1 MKGDLSQPIDPI
13 VAQEAAKMQRPI
25 PGQSLTNSPDSPYPW
40 EQPPEFTEIQP
51 AIESLYVSLT
61 EDDAYE
67 AIVDLI
73 DADNT
78 IADAA
83 QVVLYAGF
91 EEGLWN
97 PDLMTLLIEPTMY
110 LIMGLVE
117 RAGRLEYKIDREPEV
132 EDEEDKLQQ
141 VTAMEQLLSKTAV
154 QAEEDK
160 VSGVQKGVLPKEIET
175 KLKEIKVPE
184 SLLAPDNTEEV

>member
-1 MKGDLSQPIDPI
+1 MMEPQQLE
-13 VAQEAAKMQRPI
+13 QEGLEVLGQMQRPI
-25 PGQSLTNSPDSPYPW
+25 PGQSLTNSPDTPYPW
-40 EQPPEFTEIQP
+40 EQPTEFTEIQP
-51 AIESLYVSLT
+51 AIESMFINLT

-67 AIVDLI
+67 ALVDII

-78 IADAA
+78 IAEAA
-83 QVVLYAGF
+83 QIILFAGF

-110 LIMGLVE
+110 LIMALVE
-117 RAGRLEYKIDREPEV
+117 RAGRVEYKIDREPDEL
-132 EDEEDKLQQ
+132 DEEDKAEQI
-141 VTAMEQLLSKTAV
+141 TAMEKLLSQAAV

-160 VSGVQKGVLPKEIET
+160 VSGVKSGVLPTEIEK

-184 SLLAPDNTEEV
+184 SLLAPKNTEEV

>member
-1 MKGDLSQPIDPI
+1 MVEQKQYDREGLEFLGQ
-13 VAQEAAKMQRPI
+13 MQRPV
-25 PGQSLTNSPDSPYPW
+25 PGQSLTSNPDSPHPW

-51 AIESLYVSLT
+51 AIESLFISLT
-61 EDDAYE
+61 EDAAYE

-78 IADAA
+78 IAEAA

-91 EEGLWN
+91 QEGLWN
-97 PDLMTLLIEPTMY
+97 PDLMILLIEPTMY
-110 LIMGLVE
+110 LIMALVE

-132 EDEEDKLQQ
+132 EDDEDQMQK
-141 VTAMEQLLSKTAV
+141 VTAMEELLSKAAL

-160 VSGVQKGVLPKEIET
+160 VSGIKSGALPTEVEK

-184 SLLAPDNTEEV
+184 SLLARDNTEEV

>member
-1 MKGDLSQPIDPI
+1 MKPKQYD
-13 VAQEAAKMQRPI
+13 QEGLEFLGQMQRPI

-61 EDDAYE
+61 EEDAYK

-91 EEGLWN
+91 QEGLWN

-117 RAGRLEYKIDREPEV
+117 RAGRLEYKIDREPEI

-141 VTAMEQLLSKTAV
+141 VTAMEKLLSQAAI

>member
-1 MKGDLSQPIDPI
+1 MKPKKYDTEGLEFLGQ
-13 VAQEAAKMQRPI
+13 MQRPI

-40 EQPPEFTEIQP
+40 EQPPEFTETQP

-83 QVVLYAGF
+83 QIVLYAGF

-117 RAGRLEYKIDREPEV
+117 RAGRLEYKIDREPEI

-141 VTAMEQLLSKTAV
+141 VTAMEQLLTKTAV

-175 KLKEIKVPE
+175 KLKEIQVPE

>member
-1 MKGDLSQPIDPI
+1 MEPQKLE
-13 VAQEAAKMQRPI
+13 QEGLEVLGQMQRPI
-25 PGQSLTNSPDSPYPW
+25 PGQSLTNSPDNPYPW
-40 EQPPEFTEIQP
+40 EQPTEFTEIQP
-51 AIESLYVSLT
+51 AIESMFINLT

-67 AIVDLI
+67 ALVDII

-78 IADAA
+78 IAEAA
-83 QVVLYAGF
+83 QIILFAGF

-110 LIMGLVE
+110 LIMALVE
-117 RAGRLEYKIDREPEV
+117 RAGRVEYKIDREPDEL
-132 EDEEDKLQQ
+132 DEEDKAEKL
-141 VTAMEQLLSKTAV
+141 TAMEKLLSQAAV

-160 VSGVQKGVLPKEIET
+160 VSGVKSGVLPTEIEK

-184 SLLAPDNTEEV
+184 SLLAPKNTEEV